1 MAVSEPVVEA
11 AGGAMLRAGA
21 DGPELL
27 VVHRPAYDDWSIPK
41 GELEAGE
48 SHEAAAVREVLEE
61 TGWEGRL
68 GDPLPDVRYRDRKG
82 RPTRV
87 RYWKMTPVRFAGFTP
102 NGEID
107 EIRWCSFPQA
117 ATLLTHDADR
127 RMIGLLGD
135 DK

>member
-1 MAVSEPVVEA
+1 VTEPVVEA
-11 AGGAMLRAGA
+11 AGGAMVRTGA

-41 GELEAGE
+41 GKLDPGE
-48 SHEAAAVREVLEE
+48 THEAAAVREVLEE

-68 GDPLPDVRYRDRKG
+68 GDALPDVRYRDRKG
-82 RPTRV
+82 RPKRV
-87 RYWKMTPVRFAGFTP
+87 RYWKMTPVRFSGFTP

-127 RMIGLLGD
+127 QMIGLLGD
-135 DK
+135 NG

>member
-11 AGGAMLRAGA
+11 AGGAMVRAGD

-41 GELEAGE
+41 GKLERGE
-48 SHEAAAVREVLEE
+48 THEAAALREVLEE

-82 RPTRV
+82 RPKRV
-87 RYWKMTPVRFAGFTP
+87 RYWKMTPVHTSGFTP
-102 NGEID
+102 NDEID
-107 EIRWCSFPQA
+107 EIRWCSFREA

-135 DK
+135 DT